1 MLSSNLVKGGALLD
15 DTRRFVEV
23 WDDGAR
29 VDANLDRIITENLL
43 GHRSRKRSADVVKYG
58 LKRRVIDGAPGCIPA
73 LRALLAQPVGF
84 REACYY
90 ETARAE
96 GLLASFA
103 EGPLFGW
110 YQQGRLG
117 VTTADVEPWLR
128 RLSAVGELPEWSE
141 QVTSRAAQGLLS
153 ALRDF
158 GVLTGAKRAQRKE
171 FASPTLTAAGFAYV
185 AFREREQGASGRALV
200 ESTIW
205 RRWLLDDRWVHDLF
219 TQADRL
225 GVLHYA
231 RAGSAVRIDW
241 RINDL
246 AEVVRVAA

>member
-1 MLSSNLVKGGALLD
+1 MLSSNLLKGGSLLD

-23 WDDGAR
+23 WDYAAT
-29 VDANLDRIITENLL
+29 VDANLERITTENLL
-43 GHRSRKRSADVVKYG
+43 GHPSRKRSADVIKYG
-58 LKRRVIDGAPGCIPA
+58 LKRRFIDGAPGCMPA
-73 LRALLAQPVGF
+73 LRALLDQTVGF

-96 GLLASFA
+96 ELLAMFA
-103 EGPLFGW
+103 TGPLFSW
-110 YQQGRLG
+110 YQQGRLS
-117 VTTADVEPWLR
+117 VTTAEVEKWLR
-128 RLSAVGELPEWSE
+128 QLTAGGELAQWSE
-141 QVTSRAAQGLLS
+141 QVTNRAAQGLLS
-153 ALRDF
+153 TLRDF
-158 GVLTGAKRAQRKE
+158 GVLTGAMRAQRKE
-171 FASPTLTAAGFAYV
+171 IRTPALSAVGFAYV

-200 ESTIW
+200 ESPIW

-219 TQADRL
+219 TQADHL

-241 RINDL
+241 RIDDL

>member
-1 MLSSNLVKGGALLD
+1 MLSSNLLKGGALLD

-23 WDDGAR
+23 WDDAAP
-29 VDANLDRIITENLL
+29 VDVNLDRIVTENLL
-43 GHRSRKRSADVVKYG
+43 GHPSRKRSADVVKYG
-58 LKRRVIDGAPGCIPA
+58 LKRRFIDGAPGCIPA
-73 LRALLAQPVGF
+73 LRALLDQPVGF

-96 GLLASFA
+96 DLLAAFA
-103 EGPLFGW
+103 EGPLYDW
-110 YQQGRLG
+110 HQQGRLG
-117 VTTADVEPWLR
+117 VTTAEVETWLR
-128 RLSAVGELPEWSE
+128 ELTAAGKLPEWSE

-158 GVLTGAKRAQRKE
+158 GVLTGAMRAQRKE
-171 FASPTLTAAGFAYV
+171 FSTPKLSAAGFAYV

-241 RINDL
+241 RVDDL

>member
-1 MLSSNLVKGGALLD
+1 MLSSNLLKGGALLD
-15 DTRRFVEV
+15 DTRRFLEV
-23 WDDGAR
+23 WDDDEP
-29 VDANLDRIITENLL
+29 VDVNLDRIVTENLL
-43 GHRSRKRSADVVKYG
+43 GHPSRKRSADVVNHG
-58 LKRRVIDGAPGCIPA
+58 LKRRFIDGAPGCIPV
-73 LRALLAQPVGF
+73 LRALLTQPVAF

-96 GLLASFA
+96 DLLAVFA
-103 EGPLFGW
+103 EGPLFDW

-117 VTTADVEPWLR
+117 VTTAEVEIWLR
-128 RLSAVGELPEWSE
+128 QLITAGELPQWSE
-141 QVTSRAAQGLLS
+141 QVTIRAAQGLLS

-158 GVLTGAKRAQRKE
+158 GILAGVRRGRSKE
-171 FASPTLTAAGFAYV
+171 FVSPTLSAAGFAYV
-185 AFREREQGASGRALV
+185 AFREHQQGASGRALV

-205 RRWLLDDRWVHDLF
+205 RRWLLDERWVNDLF

-241 RINDL
+241 RVDDL
-246 AEVVRVAA
+246 AGVVRAAA